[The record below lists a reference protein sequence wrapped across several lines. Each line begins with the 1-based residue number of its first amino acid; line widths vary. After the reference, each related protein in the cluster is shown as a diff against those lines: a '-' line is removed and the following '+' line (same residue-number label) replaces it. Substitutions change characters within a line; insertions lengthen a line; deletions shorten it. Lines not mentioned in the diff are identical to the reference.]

1 MDSMNYSFGFEPF
14 VLCKLLPRLM
24 VFIASDKLLAMA
36 MILVTV
42 GFVFLPFSEALQPFL
57 MHFSR
62 LEIANFISRNFRI
75 ATLFML
81 IDIV

>member
-1 MDSMNYSFGFEPF
+1 MDSMNSSFGFEPF

-42 GFVFLPFSEALQPFL
+42 GFVFLPFSEAL
-57 MHFSR
+57 
-62 LEIANFISRNFRI
+62 
-75 ATLFML
+75 
-81 IDIV
+81 